1 MQRNTLRK
9 MKAEKRKITLKE
21 ARETDQVEEFIRQH
35 SKEIA
40 EDEAFIKLLEKM
52 ERGDKSKGNNNA

>member
-1 MQRNTLRK
+1 